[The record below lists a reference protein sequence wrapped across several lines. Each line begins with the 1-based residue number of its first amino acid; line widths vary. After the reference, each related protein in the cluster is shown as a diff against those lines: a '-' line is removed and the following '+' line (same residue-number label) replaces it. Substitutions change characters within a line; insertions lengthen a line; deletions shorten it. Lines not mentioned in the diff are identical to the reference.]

1 MSLRPHSRALATVA
15 LALTVAITGLQPT
28 AAAPPRHTAS
38 PNDAHAHG
46 HDRISTSHGYDDVL
60 DLRGSPTAA
69 LPGDAKDINPVNV
82 FSDQGAWHAYA
93 LPASHA
99 PGGYGG
105 FTGPLYVA
113 QEYPWWLSSSFTRI
127 RLSEHGRTLDL
138 AGGGE
143 PHFTSRPGALVQ
155 AYDLGDGLRLTL
167 DLRYATHRT
176 ALVRAVVRNTGR
188 IPRTFGADWSG
199 RLLRPA
205 EAPMRQAPSLAV
217 ASRGVAVDF
226 AKVRAADDFLTDGTE
241 RFEVRHADPVRTT
254 VTGDS
259 YRTELAAPFTLAP
272 GTERSLAW
280 TESYTFTQ
288 AERRTEADGVRR
300 VLTAP
305 ERTVQAVE
313 IRWRRYVS
321 GVTAGVPAGRRR
333 LAVKALETLVTNWR
347 SAAGSLAHDGIT
359 PSLSYKWFAGGFWA
373 WDTWKQAAGTAR
385 FDTELAESQ
394 IRSVLDHQIRP
405 GSTTRPQDAGM
416 IPDAVF
422 YNDPRRG
429 GTNWNERNSKPPLGA
444 WSVWQVYRRSRNK
457 EFLREAYPK
466 LAAYEAWWY
475 RNRDHDHNGL
485 AEYGATVAPANGSAE
500 QQRQAAAWESGMDN
514 APRFDAASGT
524 TVVPNRDGSG
534 KVTGYSLNQESVD
547 LNAYL
552 AADQQYL
559 GLIAGELGERADAT
573 AWRAKAAAT
582 TKLVRRRMYDPATGW
597 FYDTALATG
606 TRLTG
611 RGRGIEGAIPLW
623 TGVATRAQAGALR
636 ERILDPA
643 EFATPVPLPSVSRSS
658 PYFAPRQYWRGPVWL
673 DQACFVLAGL
683 RRYGFGRDADA
694 LTERLIGNVAG
705 LPGRAPL
712 MENYEPLTG
721 APLNSPNFS
730 WSAALLLPL
739 IAHH

>member
-1 MSLRPHSRALATVA
+1 MAV
-15 LALTVAITGLQPT
+15 TGVQPT
-28 AAAPPRHTAS
+28 AAAPPRQTAS
-38 PNDAHAHG
+38 PNDAHD
-46 HDRISTSHGYDDVL
+46 HDRNSTNTSPDYDDVL

-69 LPGDAKDINPVNV
+69 LPGDGKDINPVNV

-93 LPASHA
+93 LPAPHA

-113 QEYPWWLSSSFTRI
+113 QEYPWWLSSSFTRVG
-127 RLSEHGRTLDL
+127 LSEHGRALDL
-138 AGGGE
+138 TGGGE
-143 PHFTSRPGALVQ
+143 PRFTSRPGALVQ
-155 AYDLGDGLRLTL
+155 TYDLGDGLRLTL

-188 IPRTFGADWSG
+188 TPRTLGADWSG

-226 AKVRAADDFLTDGTE
+226 ARVRAADDFLTDGTE
-241 RFEVRHADPVRTT
+241 RFEVRHADPVRTA

-272 GTERSLAW
+272 GAEHSLAW

-288 AERRTEADGVRR
+288 AERRAEADGARR
-300 VLTAP
+300 VLTDP
-305 ERTVQAVE
+305 ERTVRAVE
-313 IRWRRYVS
+313 TRWRRYVG

-347 SAAGSLAHDGIT
+347 GAAGSLAHDGIT

-373 WDTWKQAAGTAR
+373 WDTWKQAAGTVR
-385 FDTELAESQ
+385 FDAGLAESQ

-422 YNDPRRG
+422 YNDPRHG

-444 WSVWQVYRRSRNK
+444 WSVRQVYQRSRDK
-457 EFLREAYPK
+457 GFLREVYPK

-485 AEYGATVAPANGSAE
+485 AEYGATVDPANGSAG

-524 TVVPNRDGSG
+524 SVVPNRDGSG
-534 KVTGYSLNQESVD
+534 KVVGYSLDQESVD

-552 AADQQYL
+552 AADQENL
-559 GLIAGELGERADAT
+559 GLIAEELGLRADAA
-573 AWRAKAAAT
+573 AWRARAAAT
-582 TKLVRRRMYDPATGW
+582 TKLVRQRMYDPATGW
-597 FYDTALATG
+597 FYDTALGTG
-606 TRLTG
+606 ARLTR

-623 TGVATRAQAGALR
+623 AGVATRAQAAALR
-636 ERILDPA
+636 ERLLDPA

-673 DQACFVLAGL
+673 DQAYFAIAGM
-683 RRYGFGRDADA
+683 RRYGFDRDAYA
-694 LTERLIGNVAG
+694 LTERLIDKAAD
-705 LPGRAPL
+705 LSGRAPF
-712 MENYEPLTG
+712 MENYDPLTG
-721 APLNSPNFS
+721 SPLNSPNFS
-730 WSAALLLPL
+730 WSAALLPSL
-739 IAHH
+739 IAGRWRPEQPGRRSPS